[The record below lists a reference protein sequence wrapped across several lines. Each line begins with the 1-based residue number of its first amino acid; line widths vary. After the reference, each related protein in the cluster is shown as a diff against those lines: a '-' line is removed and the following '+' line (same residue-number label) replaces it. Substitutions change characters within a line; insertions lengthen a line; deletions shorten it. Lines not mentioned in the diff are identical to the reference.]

1 MRFRPRSDSAPG
13 ALKRFDSRPPRPEAA
28 HPPSANRTSQQATMR
43 LRWAMTK
50 PVHRIIGA
58 VASSVLGE
66 RSVGRSV
73 PDARGRVHPAVFP
86 ETVRA
91 AAPAR
96 SSRVLDLAPAS
107 PRTVE
112 RVPAAPDRLT
122 IGQLARLSGLTTRA
136 LRHYDKLGVLRPAA
150 VGDDNGYRLYD
161 RGQVEVARQIRA
173 LRELEVPLDEVRRI
187 VADPDSA
194 DAQRR
199 IAAHRAR
206 VEARLAELRT
216 AHYFLGLLAGGAQIE
231 DAMPIRPT
239 AVAMDPQG
247 QRKAAADL
255 FNYPWT
261 LLEKG
266 DGTER
271 ESDLMIHAAHAS
283 RFFWEEIGEPVNHA
297 RGEWQIARVY
307 AVLDRPEP
315 ALFHA
320 GRCLQIVDE
329 HGIGDFDVACAY
341 EALARAHAVAGER
354 EAARRYEGLGRE
366 AAQRIE
372 DADDRDLVLADLD
385 ALP

>member
-1 MRFRPRSDSAPG
+1 VT
-13 ALKRFDSRPPRPEAA
+13 AA
-28 HPPSANRTSQQATMR
+28 
-43 LRWAMTK
+43 
-50 PVHRIIGA
+50 G
-58 VASSVLGE
+58 
-66 RSVGRSV
+66 
-73 PDARGRVHPAVFP
+73 
-86 ETVRA
+86 
-91 AAPAR
+91 
-96 SSRVLDLAPAS
+96 
-107 PRTVE
+107 
-112 RVPAAPDRLT
+112 DRLT
-122 IGQLARLSGLTTRA
+122 IGRLARLSGLTSRA

-150 VGDDNGYRLYD
+150 VGDANGYRLYD
-161 RGQVEVARQIRA
+161 RGQVEVARQIRV

-187 VADPDSA
+187 IADPDSE

-206 VEARLAELRT
+206 LEARLAELRT
-216 AHYFLGLLAGGAQIE
+216 AHYFLGRLAGGTQIE

-239 AVAMDPQG
+239 AFVMDPQV

-255 FNYPWT
+255 FNYTWT

-266 DGTER
+266 DRTER
-271 ESDLMIHAAHAS
+271 ESDLMIHATHAS
-283 RFFWEEIGEPVNHA
+283 RFLWEEIGEAVNHA

-320 GRCLQIVDE
+320 RRCLQIAEE
-329 HGIGDFDVACAY
+329 HELGDFDVACAH

-354 EAARRYEGLGRE
+354 DAARCHELQARE

-372 DADDRDLVLADLD
+372 DPDDRDLVLADLD

>member
-1 MRFRPRSDSAPG
+1 VS
-13 ALKRFDSRPPRPEAA
+13 
-28 HPPSANRTSQQATMR
+28 
-43 LRWAMTK
+43 
-50 PVHRIIGA
+50 
-58 VASSVLGE
+58 
-66 RSVGRSV
+66 
-73 PDARGRVHPAVFP
+73 
-86 ETVRA
+86 
-91 AAPAR
+91 
-96 SSRVLDLAPAS
+96 
-107 PRTVE
+107 
-112 RVPAAPDRLT
+112 AAPDRLT

-161 RGQVEVARQIRA
+161 RGQVEVARRIRV

-187 VADPDSA
+187 VAAPDSD

-206 VEARLAELRT
+206 VEARLTELRT
-216 AHYFLGLLAGGAQIE
+216 AHYFLGRLAGGTTQIE

-239 AVAMDPQG
+239 AFVMDPQV

-255 FNYPWT
+255 FNYTWT

-266 DGTER
+266 ERTER

-283 RFFWEEIGEPVNHA
+283 RFMWEEIGEPVNHA

-320 GRCLQIVDE
+320 RRCLQIVEE
-329 HGIGDFDVACAY
+329 HGVGDFDLACAY
-341 EALARAHAVAGER
+341 EALARAHAIAGER
-354 EAARRYEGLGRE
+354 EAAARYERLGRE
-366 AAQRIE
+366 AAHRID
-372 DADDRDLVLADLD
+372 DADDRDLVLGDLD
-385 ALP
+385 GLP